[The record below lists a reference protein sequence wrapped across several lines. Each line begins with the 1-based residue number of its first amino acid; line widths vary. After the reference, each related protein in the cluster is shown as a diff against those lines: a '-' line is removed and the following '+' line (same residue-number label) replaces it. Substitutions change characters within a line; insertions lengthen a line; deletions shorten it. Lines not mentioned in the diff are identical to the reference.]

1 MFFGFLRKRSVT
13 KPSSSGTKTFTS
25 KIKASPSP
33 SSSWES
39 SSASLSL
46 FHHRSHCLGP
56 TRELFC
62 LPSQLPR
69 VNPFDLGDEAY
80 AGDSQLHS
88 LDRGQDEGWF
98 LNTWLQ
104 ASRLKGA
111 HEQKWK
117 RQITLWTPK
126 GSGDL
131 AAADH
136 AESKV
141 CPLSQRWK
149 EQTSACHLV

>member
-111 HEQKWK
+111 HEQTCFILFGLEIPQNPHRWSSS
-117 RQITLWTPK
+117 W
-126 GSGDL
+126 
-131 AAADH
+131 
-136 AESKV
+136 EFF
-141 CPLSQRWK
+141 LSVIHH
-149 EQTSACHLV
+149 ELL